1 MSEKEIYQLMLKKG
15 RLIYNETTKELT
27 VGTAVYEIL
36 DLPRRGI
43 RDIESIAIQYRDLW
57 PAGIKSG
64 GYYVKSGISTISG
77 KLRKFLKS
85 FPQYSPED
93 ILNATR
99 RYVEESR
106 RDNYQFMK
114 IAEHFIYKGESS
126 VLETYCEVVKDK
138 NVSTPQSN
146 LRIG

>member
-27 VGTAVYEIL
+27 VSTTVYEIL
-36 DLPRRGI
+36 GLPRRGI

-93 ILNATR
+93 VLNATR
-99 RYVEESR
+99 RYVGESR

-114 IAEHFIYKGESS
+114 TAEYFIYKDESS
-126 VLETYCEVVKDK
+126 VLETYCEVVKGK
-138 NVSTPQSN
+138 EVSNPQSN
-146 LRIG
+146 LRVG